1 MRRLTFVI
9 VACALA
15 AAGCHDL
22 DVTNPNNPD
31 RERVIN
37 RPGDVES
44 LISSSFKGWFQN
56 SQNGYPNLALA
67 AMADNITGGFFDYS
81 VHDVSTIPRNAWN
94 NSQLNTRSAV
104 NRQPWYDMYGVISNV
119 NDGLAALDGG
129 MILDAGETPGP
140 NTRRARAFG
149 KLMQGLGHGYLALLV
164 DQALIV
170 TEDTDLETL
179 DTRAFFPY
187 TEVRDAAISQ
197 LDEAIT
203 LAQSGTFAIPG
214 GIEWIHGIP
223 LTNQDLARLANSFA
237 ARFMVY
243 TARTPQERAA
253 VDWNE
258 VLRRVDAGIDFD
270 LAPQGQL
277 DVVDSNF
284 RRLLARVRTRK
295 SDHIRPSSMM
305 LGPADVSGK
314 FQAWMAAPAQDRQPF
329 QIETPD
335 RRIQGAGGP
344 STPGKYVG
352 YDRQTIWPAD
362 RGTYRYS
369 YYWYFRDGAGETWYT
384 DPQPTMTVDEMMLL
398 KAEALI
404 RLGRAA
410 EAVPLINR
418 TRVANGEL
426 PPVTTSGPPE
436 APDCVP
442 RKVNGACG
450 SLWDALTYE
459 KNLEMHAVEG
469 GVAFYDARGWGILQE
484 GTPIHMPVPGRE
496 LDNLGVGLYT
506 FGGVGGTGG
515 AAPPQYN
522 ACPAGVA
529 LPRC

>member
-1 MRRLTFVI
+1 MKRMTILLV
-9 VACALA
+9 ALA
-15 AAGCHDL
+15 MGTAGCQDL
-22 DVTNPNNPD
+22 DVTNLNEPD
-31 RERVIN
+31 RERVLS

-44 LISSSFKGWFQN
+44 LIASSFKPWFQN
-56 SQNGYPNLALA
+56 TQNGYPNLALA
-67 AMADNITGGFFDYS
+67 AMADNITGGFFDYG
-81 VHDVSTIPRNAWN
+81 VHDVSTIPRDAWN

-104 NRQPWYDMYGVISNV
+104 NRQAWYDMYGVISNV
-119 NDGLAALDGG
+119 NDGIQALDAGVDLDGG
-129 MILDAGETPGP
+129 DPTGP

-149 KLMQGLGHGYLALLV
+149 KLMQGLGHGYLALLF

-179 DTRAFFPY
+179 DTRAFHPY
-187 TEVRDAAISQ
+187 EDVRDAAIAQ
-197 LDEAIT
+197 LDEAIA
-203 LAQSGTFAIPG
+203 LAQGGTFSVPG
-214 GIEWIHGIP
+214 GIEWINGMP
-223 LTNQDLARLANSFA
+223 MTNLELARLANSFA
-237 ARFMVY
+237 ARFLVY
-243 TARTPQERAA
+243 TARTPAERAA

-258 VLRRVDAGIDFD
+258 VIRRVDAGIQMD

-277 DVVDSNF
+277 DVLDSNF

-305 LGPADVSGK
+305 LGPADISGK
-314 FQAWMAAPAQDRQPF
+314 FQTWMATTPEDRQPF
-329 QIETPD
+329 QMNTPD
-335 RRIQGAGGP
+335 RRIQGAG
-344 STPGKYVG
+344 SATAAGKYVG
-352 YDRQTIWPAD
+352 YDKQTIWSAD

-369 YYWYFRDGAGETWYT
+369 YYWYFRDGGGETWYT

-426 PPVTTSGPPE
+426 PPVTVNGPPDD
-436 APDCVP
+436 AACVP
-442 RKVNGACG
+442 RKVNGQCG

-469 GVAFYDARGWGILQE
+469 GVAYYDARGWGHLQA
-484 GTPIHMPVPGRE
+484 GTPVHMPVPGRE
-496 LDNLGVGLYT
+496 LDNLGVALYT
-506 FGGVGGTGG
+506 FGGVGG
-515 AAPPQYN
+515 AAAAATPQYN

-529 LPRC
+529 LTRC